1 MAAMSEAR
9 GRVFEPSAA
18 GARPGATA
26 DWHAGGLDAEL
37 DAARRAVREAVGPAY
52 ADVPH
57 PHQASTVAWAGAELA
72 AHRCLDLALDR
83 LYARLGA
90 PRPAPAALPADLAGR
105 DAAAAATLVRL
116 LTAPD
121 ARARYVFLE
130 DLLAHL

>member
-1 MAAMSEAR
+1 VTEPG
-9 GRVFEPSAA
+9 GRVFESSAA
-18 GARPGATA
+18 GARAGATA

-37 DAARRAVREAVGPAY
+37 GAARRAVREAVGPAY
-52 ADVPH
+52 ADIPH
-57 PHQASTVAWAGAELA
+57 PHVTGSVAWAGAELA
-72 AHRCLDLALDR
+72 VQRCLDLALDR

-105 DAAAAATLVRL
+105 DPAAAGTLVRL

-130 DLLAHL
+130 DLLTHL